1 MLFPSPQALEV
12 SEFDFDLIWDFELIL
27 EFDFCERGNHDAGRN
42 VVLAEKDTIKVINDG
57 VTIAKSIELPD
68 TIENAGATLIQEV
81 IHIHG
86 G

>member
-1 MLFPSPQALEV
+1 MSKPTLL
-12 SEFDFDLIWDFELIL
+12 WDFELI
-27 EFDFCERGNHDAGRN
+27 FFQCGNHDAGRN